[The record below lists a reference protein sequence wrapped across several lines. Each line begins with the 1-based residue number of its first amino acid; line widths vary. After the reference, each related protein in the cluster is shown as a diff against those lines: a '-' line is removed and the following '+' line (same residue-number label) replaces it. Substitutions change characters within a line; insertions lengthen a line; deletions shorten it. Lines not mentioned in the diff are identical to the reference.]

1 MRAKPPCSSTMV
13 SSHKTAR
20 PKQNVGTEKHCFL
33 SRYKDTTMSFLLRN
47 RSSTNG
53 AGRVLPSIQAPK
65 PNPSS
70 RPRPI
75 SSHNDDTSN
84 GSSVHGIRSGNQLQL
99 QRTVKPPQLQPQAQK
114 GSHQDH
120 NRLHHL
126 DVASQGVISMSEG
139 TSNWS
144 CCRSC

>member
-13 SSHKTAR
+13 SSHKSAR
-20 PKQNVGTEKHCFL
+20 PNKNVGTETHCFL
-33 SRYKDTTMSFLLRN
+33 TRYKDTAMPFLLRN

-53 AGRVLPSIQAPK
+53 SGRVLPSIQAPR

-75 SSHNDDTSN
+75 SCHNDDTAN
-84 GSSVHGIRSGNQLQL
+84 GSSAHGIRSGNQLQL
-99 QRTVKPPQLQPQAQK
+99 QRTVKPPQLQPQAQQ

-120 NRLHHL
+120 NRHHHQ
-126 DVASQGVISMSEG
+126 DVSAQSVISMSEG
-139 TSNWS
+139 TSKWS
-144 CCRSC
+144 CCKSS